1 MVIKNKLNPG
11 PNEKELLSVIN
22 LIKLGQFTQAQD
34 EAEKLLKQ
42 YSNSFKI
49 LNLLGL
55 CLINQ
60 NQFN

>member
-22 LIKLGQFTQAQD
+22 LIKLGQFTEAQD

-49 LNLLGL
+49 LNLLA
-55 CLINQ
+55 N
-60 NQFN
+60 

>member
-1 MVIKNKLNPG
+1 MVIKNKLNSG

-49 LNLLGL
+49 LNLQRGKYLR
-55 CLINQ
+55 
-60 NQFN
+60 FF